1 MEALSRSH
9 PYNAL
14 SLLNCAFLPIPMSY
28 QCEYVYVK
36 DVVARLSVSGGND
49 RAMHRPPVNDIA
61 VMSSLVLTLR
71 YSRLRYDRYT
81 PVAGTTII
89 CFQIWRVRALPSVR
103 CIRSSGYDTRL
114 I

>member
-14 SLLNCAFLPIPMSY
+14 SLVNCAFLPIPMSY

-49 RAMHRPPVNDIA
+49 RAMRRPPVNDIA
-61 VMSSLVLTLR
+61 VMSSLVLTGSLR
-71 YSRLRYDRYT
+71 YSSLRYDRYA
-81 PVAGTTII
+81 PV
-89 CFQIWRVRALPSVR
+89 
-103 CIRSSGYDTRL
+103 GYDTRRSDYRMFSDLACSGL
-114 I
+114 ISRSSNVGLL